1 MNAVA
6 RVARWILVGVLL
18 AVIAGCSRQDAPL
31 RIGLHPWPPFEY
43 LHLAREKG
51 FFEQERV
58 DVRLVEFVEASDA
71 FRAYDHGKIDG
82 GTFSLIQ
89 VLRVRDSSR
98 LKLQVGMITDYS
110 NGQDAILARPGIED
124 VPGLRGKRVGVSE
137 APLTVYMLS
146 RALQLHG
153 MTLEDVTLVRILDMQ
168 TVASLRSG
176 LVDAVM
182 AYPPMRT
189 EVEADGLAHP
199 IFTSS
204 EIPGEIVDVLGFQE
218 SIFKE
223 RPQDVARVI
232 RAFYRAV
239 RYAEEHPEEAMR
251 IMAERENVDPEAFRK
266 SLQEGLALA
275 TLADQQ
281 RLLAADSPLAE
292 VVRRIAGTMHELGIL
307 STAQYGGEVLNSQ
320 GAALAA
326 AP

>member
-1 MNAVA
+1 MKS
-6 RVARWILVGVLL
+6 VARWLAMGALL
-18 AVIAGCSRQDAPL
+18 AVLAGCERPDAPL

-51 FFEQERV
+51 FFEQEGV

-110 NGQDAILARPGIED
+110 DGQDAILARPGIAD
-124 VPGLRGKRVGVSE
+124 VPSLRGKRIGVSE
-137 APLTVYMLS
+137 APLTVYMFA
-146 RALQLHG
+146 RALELHG

-182 AYPPMRT
+182 AYPPIRS
-189 EVEADGLAHP
+189 EVEAAGLARP

-204 EIPGEIVDVLGFQE
+204 EIPGEIVDALAFQE

-223 RPQDVARVI
+223 RPEDVARVI

-239 RYAEEHPEEAMR
+239 RYAEEQPREAMR
-251 IMAERENVDPEAFRK
+251 IMAEREKVDSETFRK

-275 TLADQQ
+275 TLAEQQ
-281 RLLAADSPLAE
+281 RLLAPDSPLVP
-292 VVRRIAGTMHELGIL
+292 VVQRIAGAMYELGVI
-307 STAQYGGEVLNSQ
+307 STPHYGAEVLNPQ